1 MALSCDGWPLSAN
14 EWITRE
20 RSWPDE
26 ELVNKIAQ
34 GGFHIVP
41 KSSPEG
47 DFRLS
52 FSFAETTLIKHWSP
66 LQHKI
71 MRSFKA
77 VVKCHQS
84 IWNSN
89 VKEVISTYHLKTI
102 AFWHF
107 EKTAQ
112 DSFTEETV
120 VTHLVLLLQE
130 LAEALMKLELPMYF
144 MPKVNLLKDVENYE
158 DAVDTAEKIFH
169 LSVDHIAITH
179 TVAKLAKM
187 DYDATMTNSLK
198 DFGTI
203 WKRVKKAKS
212 SDIEDQSVTLNLIA
226 SKYLSI
232 IHLLH
237 QHFFQHEGS
246 HSDLD
251 TITDEYLHL
260 FRTSFD
266 FVMQFTTV

>member
-1 MALSCDGWPLSAN
+1 MSCDGWPLSAK
-14 EWITRE
+14 EWITRK
-20 RSWPDE
+20 RTWSDE

-41 KSSPEG
+41 KSSSEG

-84 IWNSN
+84 IWSSN

-102 AFWHF
+102 AFWHY

-112 DSFTEETV
+112 DLFTEETV

-144 MPKVNLLKDVENYE
+144 MPKVNLLKSLEDYE
-158 DAVDTAEKIFH
+158 DVVDTAEKIFH
-169 LSVDHIAITH
+169 LSRNYIAITP
-179 TVAKLAKM
+179 TVAKLVKI
-187 DYDATMTNSLK
+187 DFNATMTNILK
-198 DFGTI
+198 DFDTI
-203 WKRVKKAKS
+203 WKSVKKTKS
-212 SDIEDQSVTLNLIA
+212 SGVKDQS
-226 SKYLSI
+226 K
-232 IHLLH
+232 IHMH
-237 QHFFQHEGS
+237 QHHFREQEGCQVG
-246 HSDLD
+246 LD
-251 TITDEYLHL
+251 SISNELLYLV
-260 FRTSFD
+260 RTFLD
-266 FVMQFTTV
+266 FLMQS

>member
-77 VVKCHQS
+77 IVKYHQS
-84 IWNSN
+84 NWSSN
-89 VKEVISTYHLKTI
+89 ILK
-102 AFWHF
+102 
-107 EKTAQ
+107 
-112 DSFTEETV
+112 
-120 VTHLVLLLQE
+120 
-130 LAEALMKLELPMYF
+130 KL
-144 MPKVNLLKDVENYE
+144 
-158 DAVDTAEKIFH
+158 
-169 LSVDHIAITH
+169 
-179 TVAKLAKM
+179 
-187 DYDATMTNSLK
+187 
-198 DFGTI
+198 
-203 WKRVKKAKS
+203 
-212 SDIEDQSVTLNLIA
+212 
-226 SKYLSI
+226 
-232 IHLLH
+232 
-237 QHFFQHEGS
+237 FQH
-246 HSDLD
+246 
-251 TITDEYLHL
+251 II
-260 FRTSFD
+260 
-266 FVMQFTTV
+266 